1 MNFSDY
7 ILKNKKNCH
16 KKIFVDGALTYSDLF
31 NNVNNASKKIFSK
44 YKKKLI
50 AVSLDNSEQFLVLYL
65 SIIKNGNTA
74 VLVEKGISSERY
86 QKILNKFNVDYF
98 ITDSNLN
105 EEEISKEFHKKQ
117 LEVNFIKS
125 NNIYFYTRK
134 RIKLKNNL
142 EKNTAIVLF
151 TSGSS
156 GEKKGVM
163 LSHQNLIFN
172 TNSILKILPI
182 NKKDIV
188 NLLLPGNYSF
198 GLSIINTHLKMG
210 SSIYLHKSPFIG
222 SVINEINKFKCT
234 SIYGV
239 PSTFEILLNKTD
251 FVKKKF
257 PTLKYLAQAG
267 GNLDVKYKN
276 ILLKKFKNK
285 IYIMY
290 GATEASPRLS
300 YVPPKK
306 LKEKINS
313 IGIPIPGV
321 KFKLFK
327 YKNTNLSQLGV
338 SGQNIMRGYLKE
350 KNLTK
355 KSFKGKYFLTG
366 DLAKRD
372 NDNFYFVKKRIDKII
387 KRYGYKINLDQIS
400 KIVDKLEKVKF
411 CKTFMYEKKLI
422 LIVQTTTNDKNYLK
436 TNIVNTLRKNF
447 ATYEIPD
454 QILITKKN
462 LKSINKKLSIE
473 DILKKI

>member
-1 MNFSDY
+1 
-7 ILKNKKNCH
+7 
-16 KKIFVDGALTYSDLF
+16 
-31 NNVNNASKKIFSK
+31 
-44 YKKKLI
+44 
-50 AVSLDNSEQFLVLYL
+50 
-65 SIIKNGNTA
+65 
-74 VLVEKGISSERY
+74 
-86 QKILNKFNVDYF
+86 
-98 ITDSNLN
+98 
-105 EEEISKEFHKKQ
+105 
-117 LEVNFIKS
+117 
-125 NNIYFYTRK
+125 
-134 RIKLKNNL
+134 
-142 EKNTAIVLF
+142 
-151 TSGSS
+151 
-156 GEKKGVM
+156 
-163 LSHQNLIFN
+163 
-172 TNSILKILPI
+172 
-182 NKKDIV
+182 
-188 NLLLPGNYSF
+188 
-198 GLSIINTHLKMG
+198 
-210 SSIYLHKSPFIG
+210 
-222 SVINEINKFKCT
+222 
-234 SIYGV
+234 
-239 PSTFEILLNKTD
+239 
-251 FVKKKF
+251 
-257 PTLKYLAQAG
+257 
-267 GNLDVKYKN
+267 
-276 ILLKKFKNK
+276 
-285 IYIMY
+285 MY